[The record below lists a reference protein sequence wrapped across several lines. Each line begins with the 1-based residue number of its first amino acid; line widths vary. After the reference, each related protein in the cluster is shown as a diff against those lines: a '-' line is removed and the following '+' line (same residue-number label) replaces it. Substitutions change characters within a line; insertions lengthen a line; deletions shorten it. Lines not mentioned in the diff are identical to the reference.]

1 MGSPW
6 NSLLWCANNLVKFKK
21 TLEPGMVVLCGT
33 ASPAYRVKGDE
44 IKGVYEADC
53 GALGK
58 VTLTID

>member
-1 MGSPW
+1 MVTSAS
-6 NSLLWCANNLVKFKK
+6 SLAFRRIVLLASVVLS
-21 TLEPGMVVLCGT
+21 TIVLCGT